1 MLMLEARDICGA
13 ATGRNG
19 QSSLAVFSHRSEEVT
34 ADERATQE
42 DNLDHMRIRVT
53 QPGPVD
59 SGQTEPMHSS
69 NMKWHIY
76 QPSENC

>member
-19 QSSLAVFSHRSEEVT
+19 QFSLAVFSRKSEEVT
-34 ADERATQE
+34 TDERVTQE

-53 QPGPVD
+53 QHGPVD
-59 SGQTEPMHSS
+59 SDQAEPMHSS
-69 NMKWHIY
+69 NMK
-76 QPSENC
+76 